1 MKRTYSWPH
10 DHWNWPVELTHH
22 HGVRAGDFIFTGG
35 QADLDPQGNV
45 QHPDD
50 LVAQIESVFDYAVRI
65 LHDLDADVE
74 DLVRLV
80 VYYVGDEEAEKQI
93 TRQLGDAIDSRA
105 KPVINTIPMPQLCYP
120 GMVLELEA
128 VAMKAEDNRHL
139 PKQFFTLESL
149 APIPEAFS
157 HVLRCG
163 DVIFTGDLSAV
174 SADGTVTTPNNII
187 NQTSL
192 MMDNLCTTLAAA
204 GADCEDVLK
213 LNVFYVG
220 DGTAE
225 NWQRPAMIRQR
236 YFKDPGPAAT
246 GITVPGFSQPG
257 LMTKIAVTAMR
268 STDKHDRLYKEYSWP
283 DGHWNWTSKLPY
295 KHGNKCGNL
304 IHLGGQ
310 VSLDS
315 NATVLHRGDMVK
327 QTQTAMENIQKVLAE
342 FGASLDDV
350 VKVTTFY
357 QGDAGAETLHR
368 NLVVRSNSYTE
379 PGPATTG
386 IPVNSLV
393 YEDMLIEIEVI
404 AVVASNSHNVKR

>member
-1 MKRTYSWPH
+1 MKRTYSWP
-10 DHWNWPVELTHH
+10 DNHWNWPVELTHQ

-35 QADLDPQGNV
+35 QADLDQYGNV
-45 QHPDD
+45 QHPED
-50 LVAQIESVFDYAVRI
+50 LTAQIESVFECVVRI

-80 VYYVGDEEAEKQI
+80 VYYVGDEVAEKTI
-93 TRQLGDAIDSRA
+93 AKLLGDAIDSRA

-120 GMVLELEA
+120 GMVIELEA
-128 VAMKAEDNRHL
+128 VAMKGEDNLHL
-139 PKQFFTLESL
+139 PKQFYTLESL
-149 APIPEAFS
+149 APIPAAFS

-163 DVIFTGDLSAV
+163 NVIFTGDISAA
-174 SADGTVTTPNNII
+174 STTGKVTAPNDII
-187 NQTSL
+187 EQTTL
-192 MMDNLCTTLAAA
+192 MMDNLCTALAAA

-225 NWQRPAMIRQR
+225 NWQRPAMIRQS
-236 YFKDPGPAAT
+236 YFNDPGPAAT
-246 GITVPGFSQPG
+246 GITLPEFSKPG
-257 LMTKIAVTAMR
+257 LMTKISVTAMQ
-268 STDKHDRLYKEYSWP
+268 SNTKHDRLCKEYSWP
-283 DGHWNWTSKLPY
+283 DGHWDWTSKLPY
-295 KHGNKCGNL
+295 KHGNKCDNL
-304 IHLGGQ
+304 IHVGGQ

-315 NATVLHRGDMVK
+315 NANVLHPGNMVK

-368 NLVVRSNSYTE
+368 NLLVRSNSYRK

-404 AVVASNSHNVKR
+404 AVVATD